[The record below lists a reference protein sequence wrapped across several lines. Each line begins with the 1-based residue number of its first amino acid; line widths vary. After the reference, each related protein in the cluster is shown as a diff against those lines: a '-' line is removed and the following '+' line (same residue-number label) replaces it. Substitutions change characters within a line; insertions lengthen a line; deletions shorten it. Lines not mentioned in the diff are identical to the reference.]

1 MKMERKIKVA
11 NITIMDPVNIGNRLQ
26 NYAVQEL
33 LKNKGCIVDTLYYYV
48 ADESTKSKILSYIAC
63 VLRKL
68 GIYGSNAYIKYIEHN
83 NKMRLA
89 KKFNDNYISLEK
101 KYILKLNKRKKM
113 LKCVDDYDFYCV
125 GSDQVWNA
133 ALVQNNSFFFMDFA
147 ESKRTFSL
155 SASMG
160 TAYIPDKYL
169 DTYINGLKHVG
180 NISVREEDAKEYIK
194 QLIDRESVVLLDP
207 TLLISSEKWDVLG
220 EKPKFHISKKYIVTY
235 FLGPLSDTQ
244 KKYID
249 EYAKLNDYEIIEM
262 NGKFKD
268 YVGPSE
274 FIYLISN
281 SEFVFTDSFHG
292 TAFSI
297 IFNKSFIVF
306 QRNNSY
312 DMSSRIITVLNKFD
326 IMDHFYNKENNDLP
340 EDFLDYVKKIENSNY
355 NIKLKLDEEKSKAD
369 RFINRSLNME
379 DK

>member
-11 NITIMDPVNIGNRLQ
+11 NITIIDPVNIGNRLQ

-48 ADESTKSKILSYIAC
+48 ADESTKSKILSYVAC
-63 VLRKL
+63 VLRKV
-68 GIYGSNAYIKYIEHN
+68 GIYGSNTYIKYIKHS

-89 KKFNDNYISLEK
+89 KKFNDKYVNLNK
-101 KYILKLNKRKKM
+101 KYILKLHKKNRI

-133 ALVQNNSFFFMDFA
+133 ALVQNNSFFFMNFA

-160 TAYIPDKYL
+160 AAYVPNKYL
-169 DTYINGLKHVG
+169 NTYINGLKHVG
-180 NISVREEDAKEYIK
+180 NISVREEDAKECIK
-194 QLIDRESVVLLDP
+194 QLADRESVVLLDP
-207 TLLISSEKWDVLG
+207 TLLISPAKWITLG

-281 SEFVFTDSFHG
+281 SKFVFTDSFHG

-326 IMDHFYNKENNDLP
+326 IMDHFYNKENNELP
-340 EDFLDYVKKIENSNY
+340 EDFPDYVKKIENSNY
-355 NIKLKLDEEKSKAD
+355 NIKLKLDEEKSKVD
-369 RFINRSLNME
+369 RFINRCLNME